1 MAEQISTPGSAADS
15 SISKPAAN
23 PNNAPKDRSCPFCQ
37 QPFTSSSL
45 GRHLDLYIKEKNPK
59 PSDGVHDVDE
69 IRKMR
74 GAITRRQPRNST
86 SRRDSTPAGTPG
98 ANRGGTSGSPHTN
111 GTPMQSP
118 SMVTRQPMVDHKGK
132 VKTTLNAATWHS
144 TGVINNIPLVNQR
157 NDLNSSEGSSDRE
170 GKRFPNRHMLAK
182 STFDQKQKMVEALD
196 NARAA
201 ELALRE
207 ILGSIR
213 AAVATVQP
221 HQSPF
226 DFDPLALDFPT
237 LCLTCLPP
245 PPTINQLTPLSSVST
260 SWTITPP
267 VEPQYDSLTT
277 FFRDA
282 FHHARVT
289 RAMNNAKPPHP
300 DDVLYAHHAIP
311 SMQAS
316 LNASAQEF
324 EDKVNTHLHASFSF
338 WMSLPPPNRAELW
351 KLELAR
357 AVGQKD
363 QQITS
368 LNEKLE
374 ASAQENQHLRQQV
387 EYLSRCQQPRE
398 FQMRP
403 PSTMP
408 IGKRTAVELAEMG
421 LRGGSVGWRLSDP
434 DENLQTRIDSAVGR
448 WREVVRSSRGGAMQG
463 QRSLSGGQLQN
474 GQPNGAGDDMDVDAD
489 GDADA
494 DADADDE
501 HYAGAQIQEQLSQ
514 GSSRAPEA
522 PMGAYAHNPG
532 AVRNGGGMQMQGG
545 NGGMQMQQGN
555 NGGMQMQQGSHG
567 GNAGHETANGRRQG
581 NMVAGPN
588 GRAGGRTY
596 PPY

>member
-59 PSDGVHDVDE
+59 PADGVHDVDE

-86 SRRDSTPAGTPG
+86 SRRDSTPAGTP
-98 ANRGGTSGSPHTN
+98 RGGASGSPHTN

-132 VKTTLNAATWHS
+132 VKTTLNVATWHS
-144 TGVINNIPLVNQR
+144 TGVINNIPLANQR
-157 NDLNSSEGSSDRE
+157 NDLNSGEGSDRE

-221 HQSPF
+221 HESPF
-226 DFDPLALDFPT
+226 DFDPLSLDFPT

-267 VEPQYDSLTT
+267 VEPQYDSLTN

-282 FHHARVT
+282 FHHSRVT
-289 RAMNNAKPPHP
+289 P
-300 DDVLYAHHAIP
+300 
-311 SMQAS
+311 S

-324 EDKVNTHLHASFSF
+324 EDKVNAHLHASFSF

-357 AVGQKD
+357 AVGQED
-363 QQITS
+363 QH
-368 LNEKLE
+368 LE

-403 PSTMP
+403 PSTMH

-434 DENLQTRIDSAVGR
+434 DDNLQKRIESAVGR
-448 WREVVRSSRGGAMQG
+448 WREVVRSSRGGGMQG
-463 QRSLSGGQLQN
+463 QRSLSGQLQN

-494 DADADDE
+494 DADADEE

-514 GSSRAPEA
+514 GPSRAPEA
-522 PMGAYAHNPG
+522 PMGAYSHNPG

-567 GNAGHETANGRRQG
+567 GAGHENANGSVGRRQG
-581 NMVAGPN
+581 NMIAAQN